1 VAEIVPLSN
10 LDGQARVRPRPGTA
24 RASRRLGATAVQ
36 VSDDRAAHLNLM
48 RGVFTRAAG
57 GLSVLLGDQL
67 LPVDPVLLRTRPGLT
82 EYLECPVIVGIRP
95 EDMEDANLAWSRSA
109 AVLRAQAHR
118 TEAVGPDLL
127 VHVRVP
133 PDPRTE
139 LMARFNPRSPVRAGD
154 QVHIAVD
161 TARLH
166 VFDLNTGRAVW

>member
-1 VAEIVPLSN
+1 VAEIGPLSD
-10 LDGQARVRPRPGTA
+10 LDSQPRVRLRSNVARKSQRVGTTTV
-24 RASRRLGATAVQ
+24 RVI
-36 VSDDRAAHLNLM
+36 DDRRAYLNFM

-57 GLSVLLGDQL
+57 GLSVLLGGQL

-95 EDMEDANLAWSRSA
+95 EDMEDANLGWSRSA

-139 LMARFNPRSPVRAGD
+139 LVARFNPRSPVRAGD

-166 VFDLNTGRAVW
+166 AFDLNTGRAV